1 MAITRQKKEE
11 ILKNLR
17 ENIKQANIVVFVNF
31 HGLSVLKAM
40 ELRKML
46 RQIGAGYVV
55 VKKTIIKKA
64 FEKSGFS
71 GELPELEGEIAL
83 AFSKEDP
90 IASAKTIE
98 QFAKKNK
105 TIKIMGGMFESNFVG
120 SDKIIVLANIPPR
133 EVLLSQFVNVINS
146 PIQGVVSVLDGV
158 IRNFAVVLNQIA
170 KSRS

>member
-17 ENIKQANIVVFVNF
+17 ENIKQASIIVFVNF
-31 HGLSVLKAM
+31 HGLNVLKAM

-55 VKKTIIKKA
+55 AKKTIIKKA
-64 FEKSGFS
+64 LEESSFS

-83 AFSKEDP
+83 AFSREDT

-105 TIKIMGGMFESNFVG
+105 TIKIIGGVFESGFVG
-120 SDKIIVLANIPPR
+120 SDKIMMLANIPPR
-133 EVLLSQFVNVINS
+133 EVLLSRLVNVINS
-146 PIQGVVSVLDGV
+146 PIQGTVSVLGGI

>member
-11 ILKNLR
+11 ILKNLKD
-17 ENIKQANIVVFVNF
+17 NIKQASIITFINF

-40 ELRKML
+40 ELRRML
-46 RQIGAGYVV
+46 RQINAKYAVA
-55 VKKTIIKKA
+55 KKTLIKKA
-64 FEKSGFS
+64 FEDSGFS

-90 IASAKTIE
+90 VASAKTIE
-98 QFAKKNK
+98 QFAKKSK
-105 TIKIMGGMFESNFVG
+105 MIKITGGVFESSFVG
-120 SDKIIVLANIPPR
+120 PDKIIMLANIPPR
-133 EVLLSQFVNVINS
+133 EVLLGQFVNVINS
-146 PIQGVVSVLDGV
+146 PIQGVVSVLGGV